1 MEIETVLPLGKVDPG
16 LRKPEQPLDLT
27 TVGADAQRVEQLGY
41 DRLLA
46 SENKEDPFVT
56 IAVAAERT
64 TRLKLG
70 NSVVIAFARS
80 PAVTAMFAWSMQ
92 KLSRG
97 RFSLG
102 LGSQVRAHIQRRFG
116 IKDVTPAGTWMREY
130 VQAVRAFW
138 ACWQNGTP
146 LDFKGERYEINL
158 MVPQFDPGPVEHP
171 DIPVMLAAVNPFM
184 SQVAGEVADVLA
196 PHPICTRS
204 YVEHVMLPAA
214 AKGAA
219 KVGRDPSKIGVSMR
233 SLIATGPDEATLA
246 GRIEAVRAR
255 VSFYASTP
263 GYRAVFAHHGLEG
276 LAKELSVLSRAQRWE
291 EMPPL
296 IDDDLLH
303 TFAVIGTYDQ
313 IVDRMRQRCGGVATG
328 AEFSIPVTCEED
340 YERLADLV
348 AQLKTL

>member
-27 TVGADAQRVEQLGY
+27 TVGADAKRVEALGY

-116 IKDVTPAGTWMREY
+116 IKDTAPAGTWMREY

-138 ACWQNGTP
+138 DCWQNGTP
-146 LDFKGERYEINL
+146 LDFRGERYEINL
-158 MVPQFDPGPVEHP
+158 MVPQFNPGPVEYP
-171 DIPVMLAAVNPFM
+171 DIPVLIAGVNPFM
-184 SQVAGEVADVLA
+184 TQVSGEVADVLG
-196 PHPICTRS
+196 PHPICTRA
-204 YVEHVMLPAA
+204 YIEEVMLPAV

-219 KVGRDPSKIGVSMR
+219 RAGRDPAEIGIAMR

-246 GRIEAVRAR
+246 DRVEAVRAR
-255 VSFYASTP
+255 VAFYASTP
-263 GYRAVFAHHGLEG
+263 GYRAVFEHHGLEA
-276 LAKELSVLSRAQRWE
+276 LAKDLSVLSREQRWE

-303 TFAVIGTYDQ
+303 MFAVIGTYDE
-313 IVDRMRQRCGGVATG
+313 IVERMRQRCGGLATS
-328 AEFSIPVTCEED
+328 AEFSIPVTCEAD
-340 YERLADLV
+340 YERLGDLV
-348 AQLKTL
+348 RQLKQL

>member
-27 TVGADAQRVEQLGY
+27 TVGADAKRVEELGY

-64 TRLKLG
+64 THLKLG

-97 RFSLG
+97 RFGLG

-116 IKDVTPAGTWMREY
+116 VKDAAPAGTWMREY

-138 ACWQNGTP
+138 DCWQNGTP
-146 LDFKGERYEINL
+146 LDFRGERYEIDL
-158 MVPQFDPGPVEHP
+158 MVPQFNPGPVDDS
-171 DIPVMLAAVNPFM
+171 DIPVHIAAVNPYM
-184 SQVAGEVADVLA
+184 SQVVGEVADTLG
-196 PHPICTRS
+196 PHPICTRA
-204 YVEHVMLPAA
+204 YIEEVMLPAV

-219 KVGRDPSKIGVSMR
+219 RAGRDPAEIGVAMR

-246 GRIEAVRAR
+246 ERVEAVRAR
-255 VSFYASTP
+255 VAFYASTP
-263 GYRAVFAHHGLEG
+263 GYRAVFAHHGLEA
-276 LAKELSVLSRAQRWE
+276 LARDLSVLSRAQRWE

-303 TFAVIGTYDQ
+303 MFAVIGTYDD
-313 IVDRMRQRCGGVATG
+313 IVERMRQRCGGLATS
-328 AEFSIPVTCEED
+328 AEFSIPVTSDAD

-348 AQLKTL
+348 RQLKQL

>member
-27 TVGADAQRVEQLGY
+27 TVGVDAQRVESLGY

-116 IKDVTPAGTWMREY
+116 VKEDTPAGTWMREY
-130 VQAVRAFW
+130 IQAVRAFW
-138 ACWQNGTP
+138 NCWQNDAP
-146 LDFKGERYEINL
+146 LRFEGKVYRIDL
-158 MVPQFDPGPVEHP
+158 MVPQFNPGPVAHP
-171 DIPVMLAAVNPFM
+171 DIPVHLAAVNPFM
-184 SQVAGEVADVLA
+184 SQVAGEVADVLC
-196 PHPICTRS
+196 PHPICTRA
-204 YVEHVMLPAA
+204 YIEEVMLPAA
-214 AKGAA
+214 RKGAA
-219 KVGRDPSKIGVSMR
+219 KAGRDAAKLGVSMR

-246 GRIEAVRAR
+246 GRVDAVRAR
-255 VSFYASTP
+255 VAFYASTP
-263 GYRAVFAHHGLEG
+263 GYRAVFRHHGLED

-291 EMPPL
+291 EMPGL
-296 IDDDLLH
+296 IDDRLLH
-303 TFAVIGTYDQ
+303 SFAVVGTFDE
-313 IVDRMRQRCGGVATG
+313 IVARMRQRCGGLATS
-328 AEFSIPVTCEED
+328 AEFSIPVTGAED
-340 YERLADLV
+340 EERLADLIR
-348 AQLKTL
+348 QLKAL

>member
-27 TVGADAQRVEQLGY
+27 TVGADAKRVEDLGY

-64 TRLKLG
+64 THLKLG

-97 RFSLG
+97 RFGLG

-116 IKDVTPAGTWMREY
+116 VKDVAPAGTWMREY

-138 ACWQNGTP
+138 DCWQNGTP
-146 LDFKGERYEINL
+146 LDFHGERYEINL
-158 MVPQFDPGPVEHP
+158 MVPQFNPGPVDFP
-171 DIPVMLAAVNPFM
+171 DIPVLIAGVNPYM
-184 SQVAGEVADVLA
+184 SQVAGEVADILG
-196 PHPICTRS
+196 PHPICSRA
-204 YVEHVMLPAA
+204 YIEEVMVPAA

-219 KVGRDPSKIGVSMR
+219 RAGRDPAEIGIAMR

-246 GRIEAVRAR
+246 ERVEAVRAR
-255 VSFYASTP
+255 VAFYASTP
-263 GYRAVFAHHGLEG
+263 GYRAVFAHHGLEA
-276 LAKELSVLSRAQRWE
+276 LAKDLSVLSRGQRWE

-303 TFAVIGTYDQ
+303 MFAVIGTYDQ
-313 IVDRMRQRCGGVATG
+313 IVERMRERCGGLATS
-328 AEFSIPVTCEED
+328 AEFSIPVTAEAD

-348 AQLKTL
+348 RQLKQL

>member
-1 MEIETVLPLGKVDPG
+1 MDIETVLPLGKVDPG
-16 LRKPEQPLDLT
+16 LRKPEEPLDLT

-116 IKDVTPAGTWMREY
+116 IKDVAPAGTWMREY

-138 ACWQNGTP
+138 DCWQNGTP
-146 LDFKGERYEINL
+146 LDFRGERYEINL
-158 MVPQFDPGPVEHP
+158 MVPQFNPGPVAQP
-171 DIPVMLAAVNPFM
+171 DIPVLLAGVNPFM
-184 SQVAGEVADVLA
+184 CQVAGEVADVLG
-196 PHPICTRS
+196 PHPICSRS
-204 YVEHVMLPAA
+204 YIEKVMLPAI
-214 AKGAA
+214 AKGARKA
-219 KVGRDPSKIGVSMR
+219 GRDPSAVGIAMR
-233 SLIATGPDEATLA
+233 SLIATGPDEETLA

-255 VSFYASTP
+255 VAFYASTP
-263 GYRAVFAHHGLEG
+263 GYRAVFAHHGLET
-276 LAKELSVLSRAQRWE
+276 LAKDLSVLSRAQRWE

-296 IDDDLLH
+296 IDDDMLRE
-303 TFAVIGTYDQ
+303 FAVVGTYDE
-313 IVDRMRQRCGGVATG
+313 IVERMRERCAGLATS
-328 AEFSIPVTCEED
+328 AEFSIPVTCEAD
-340 YERLADLV
+340 YERLADLIG
-348 AQLKTL
+348 QLKAL

>member
-27 TVGADAQRVEQLGY
+27 TVGTDAQRVEQLGY

-64 TRLKLG
+64 THLKLG

-116 IKDVTPAGTWMREY
+116 VKDTAPAGTWMREY

-138 ACWQNGTP
+138 DCWQNGTP
-146 LDFKGERYEINL
+146 LDFRGERYEINL
-158 MVPQFDPGPVEHP
+158 MVPQFNPGPVAHP
-171 DIPVMLAAVNPFM
+171 DIPVLIAAVNPFM
-184 SQVAGEVADVLA
+184 SQVAGEVADVLG

-204 YVEHVMLPAA
+204 YIEEVMLPAA
-214 AKGAA
+214 AKGARNA
-219 KVGRDPSKIGVSMR
+219 GRDPARIGVGMR

-246 GRIEAVRAR
+246 GRVEAVRAR
-255 VSFYASTP
+255 VAFYASTP
-263 GYRAVFAHHGLEG
+263 GYRAVFTHHGLEA
-276 LAKELSVLSRAQRWE
+276 LARDLSKLSREQRWE

-296 IDDDLLH
+296 IDDDMLH
-303 TFAVIGTYDQ
+303 MFAVIGTYDD
-313 IVDRMRQRCGGVATG
+313 IVERMRERCGGLATS
-328 AEFSIPVTCEED
+328 AEFSIPATSDED
-340 YERLADLV
+340 YERLADIIGK
-348 AQLKTL
+348 LKKL

>member
-27 TVGADAQRVEQLGY
+27 TVGSDAQLVERLGY
-41 DRLLA
+41 DRLLG

-64 TRLKLG
+64 THLKLG

-116 IKDVTPAGTWMREY
+116 IKDTAPAGTWMREY

-138 ACWQNGTP
+138 NCWQNDVR
-146 LDFKGERYEINL
+146 LDFKGDMYEINL
-158 MVPQFDPGPVEHP
+158 MVPQFNPGPIKHP
-171 DIPVMLAAVNPFM
+171 DIPVLIAAVNPFM
-184 SQVAGEVADVLA
+184 SQVAGEVADVLG

-204 YVEHVMLPAA
+204 YIEEVMLPAA
-214 AKGAA
+214 AKGARKA
-219 KVGRDPSKIGVSMR
+219 GRDPAKIGVSMR

-246 GRIEAVRAR
+246 GRVEAVRAR
-255 VSFYASTP
+255 VAFYASTP
-263 GYRAVFAHHGLEG
+263 GYRAVFAHHGLED

-291 EMPPL
+291 EMPPM
-296 IDDDLLH
+296 IDDDLLNK
-303 TFAVIGTYDQ
+303 FAVIGTYDE
-313 IVDRMRQRCGGVATG
+313 IVERMRERCGGVATA
-328 AEFSIPVTCEED
+328 AEFSIPITCDED
-340 YERLADLV
+340 RERLGDLV
-348 AQLKTL
+348 QQLKAL

>member
-27 TVGADAQRVEQLGY
+27 RVGVDAQRVESLGY

-64 TRLKLG
+64 THLKLG
-70 NSVVIAFARS
+70 TSVVIAFARS

-97 RFSLG
+97 RFTLG
-102 LGSQVRAHIQRRFG
+102 LGSQVKAHIQRRFG
-116 IKDVTPAGTWMREY
+116 IREYTPAGTWMREY
-130 VQAVRAFW
+130 VQAVRAYW
-138 ACWQNGTP
+138 DCWQNGTP
-146 LDFKGERYEINL
+146 LDFHGARYDINL
-158 MVPQFDPGPVEHP
+158 MVPQFNPGPIAHP
-171 DIPVMLAAVNPFM
+171 AIPVHVAGVNPFM
-184 SQVAGEVADVLA
+184 SQVAGEVADILG

-204 YVEHVMLPAA
+204 YIEQVMLPAV
-214 AKGAA
+214 AKGAKKA
-219 KVGRDPSKIGVSMR
+219 GRDPAEIGIAMR

-255 VSFYASTP
+255 VAFYASTP
-263 GYRAVFAHHGLEG
+263 GYRAVFAHHGLEA
-276 LAKELSVLSRAQRWE
+276 LAKDLSALSRAQRWE

-296 IDDDLLH
+296 IDDDMLH
-303 TFAVIGTYDQ
+303 SFAVIGTYDQ
-313 IVDRMRQRCGGVATG
+313 IVERMRERSAGLAAS
-328 AEFSIPVTCEED
+328 AEFSIPVTCEQD
-340 YERLADLV
+340 YERLADLIK
-348 AQLKTL
+348 QLKKL